1 MLRLTRLALRFP
13 VLCLTGML
21 LATGVFAL
29 GLLRLRLQTDGAAL
43 HPASNPVV
51 ARAAADREVFH
62 DSDLLILLIAP
73 RPGGPPVTSPQGFA
87 FLREIDPAL
96 RGLPGV
102 RGAGVRSLAGLLD
115 LRVTPESLSAEPF
128 LATVPADAAGFSRL
142 AGRIRQHALAQGVL
156 INPAG
161 TAAAVY
167 LPLADG
173 AGRLETLAEVERLA
187 GSLERTGPFRVFLIG
202 PLVAEARLGEAVL
215 ADLGRLIPVMVV
227 FLCGLFW
234 LLLRSPGAILVL
246 FAEVCLVLIWTLG
259 AMGWAGVPL
268 TLVTTLLPV
277 LLMAVAITDEIHVLE
292 RLQNRLREALATA
305 PADADPRA
313 VLRESLLSAMGE
325 LERPILA
332 SALTTALGF
341 FAFPFTPIRPLQ
353 HFGVFSTL
361 GLLAAMFLS
370 FTAMPALL
378 VLLPPRWVLPLA
390 VTRRG
395 ALRRS
400 RLLPYER
407 LLVRW
412 RRGGA
417 VAGCVLVALAVPG
430 LLRLRVGDNWV
441 ANFDPGSELVR
452 ADRLFN
458 RELWGSYRF
467 DVVLAGPPGFFFRRE
482 GGALVEEVAQRAAGF
497 QGVAGVLTHLVPVTE
512 VARAHG
518 EVRPVSAL
526 PAARFEDFLTLATI
540 SEDPFGLVSWVSADG
555 GMARVQM
562 FLKSEDYRRDRRLAE
577 ELDRSLAAP
586 LGEAGIRYHFSGD
599 IPVGLEMVNAIV
611 HNQLRSLGLTL
622 LATAVLLLV
631 LERLAWRAVLAV
643 LLPVIAAAALVFA
656 SMGYIGV
663 PLGVATSMF
672 GSLTVGVGIDFGL
685 HFLHTWHRER
695 ERSGDPQQALA
706 ATFEKTGKALRWS
719 LIALALGFAVLTL
732 SDLRPNRSLGVLLA
746 AAMVASYG
754 MTVLWMPAL
763 AAWSDRRKGKEAR

>member
-13 VLCLTGML
+13 VFCLTGTL
-21 LATGVFAL
+21 LVTGVFAL

-51 ARAAADREVFH
+51 VRAAADREVFH

-73 RPGGPPVTSPQGFA
+73 RPGGPAVTSPQGFA

-96 RGLPGV
+96 RSLPGV

-128 LATVPADAAGFSRL
+128 LATIPADAAGFSRL
-142 AGRIRQHALAQGVL
+142 VDSIRQHALAQGVL

-167 LPLADG
+167 LPLAGG
-173 AGRLETLAEVERLA
+173 ADRQQTLAEAERLTR
-187 GSLERTGPFRVFLIG
+187 SLERTGPFRLFLTG

-215 ADLGRLIPVMVV
+215 ADLGRLIPVMVA

-246 FAEVCLVLIWTLG
+246 FVEVCLVLIWTLG

-277 LLMAVAITDEIHVLE
+277 LLMAVALTDEIHVLE
-292 RLQNRLREALATA
+292 RLQSRLREALAAA
-305 PADADPRA
+305 PADVDPRA

-325 LERPILA
+325 LEQPIVA
-332 SALTTALGF
+332 AALTTALGF

-361 GLLAAMFLS
+361 GLLAAMLLS

-378 VLLPPRWVLPLA
+378 ALLPSRWVLPLA
-390 VTRRG
+390 VTRKG
-395 ALRRS
+395 ALRPA
-400 RLLPYER
+400 RLLPYEK
-407 LLVRW
+407 LLIRW
-412 RRGGA
+412 RRGA
-417 VAGCVLVALAVPG
+417 AIAGCVLVALAVPG

-441 ANFDPGSELVR
+441 ANFDPDSELVR

-458 RELWGSYRF
+458 RELWGAYRF
-467 DVVLAGPPGFFFRRE
+467 DVVLVAPPGFFFRRE
-482 GGALVEEVAQRAAGF
+482 GAALVAEVAQQAAGL
-497 QGVAGVLTHLVPVTE
+497 QGVAGVLTHLVPVAE

-526 PAARFEDFLTLATI
+526 PAARFEDFLTLASI
-540 SEDPFGLVSWVSADG
+540 SEDPFGLASWVSADG

-577 ELDRSLAAP
+577 ELDRSLAGRFA
-586 LGEAGIRYHFSGD
+586 ETGIHYHFSGD
-599 IPVGLEMVNAIV
+599 IPVGLEMVEAIV

-631 LERLAWRAVLAV
+631 LERLDWRAALFV
-643 LLPVIAAAALVFA
+643 LLPVSAAAVLVFA
-656 SMGYIGV
+656 GMGYAGV

-672 GSLTVGVGIDFGL
+672 GCLTLGVGVDFSL
-685 HFLHTWHRER
+685 HFLHTWRRER
-695 ERSGDPQQALA
+695 ERSGESGKALA

-719 LIALALGFAVLTL
+719 LIALALGFAVLLL
-732 SDLRPNRSLGVLLA
+732 SDLRPNRSLGALLA

-754 MTVLWMPAL
+754 MTLLWMPAL
-763 AAWSDRRKGKEAR
+763 AALTYKKEVR